1 MLSILLLSCLMLSIT
16 PQTLNAQEVKLIIR
30 GDDMGM
36 MQGSLVAFEKAFNEG
51 VMTCASILVPGP
63 WFTGAAELCRKN
75 PGWCTGVHLCL
86 VAEWR
91 GYKWRPVLPYDKVP
105 SLVDEDGFLYTY
117 PDELFAHKPKIE
129 EIEAEFRAQ
138 IDLAIKMGVNVQYVD
153 THYMYPNDLSYPG
166 LSDVIKRIGRDYN
179 VPVSSLLDEKII
191 GIYSAPIEQKI
202 QKGVEMLDELDSGLW
217 LWVCHPG
224 IDSPE
229 QNALIHTSPEDIF
242 VEGGVGPHRAAILK
256 TLMSL
261 KLKSIILKKG
271 IALTDYKKL
280 SK

>member
-1 MLSILLLSCLMLSIT
+1 
-16 PQTLNAQEVKLIIR
+16 
-30 GDDMGM
+30 
-36 MQGSLVAFEKAFNEG
+36 
-51 VMTCASILVPGP
+51 
-63 WFTGAAELCRKN
+63 
-75 PGWCTGVHLCL
+75 
-86 VAEWR
+86 
-91 GYKWRPVLPYDKVP
+91 
-105 SLVDEDGFLYTY
+105 
-117 PDELFAHKPKIE
+117 
-129 EIEAEFRAQ
+129 
-138 IDLAIKMGVNVQYVD
+138 
-153 THYMYPNDLSYPG
+153 MYPNDLSYPG
-166 LSDVIKRIGRDYN
+166 LGDVIKRIGRDYN

-191 GIYSAPIEQKI
+191 GIYSAPIEQKV